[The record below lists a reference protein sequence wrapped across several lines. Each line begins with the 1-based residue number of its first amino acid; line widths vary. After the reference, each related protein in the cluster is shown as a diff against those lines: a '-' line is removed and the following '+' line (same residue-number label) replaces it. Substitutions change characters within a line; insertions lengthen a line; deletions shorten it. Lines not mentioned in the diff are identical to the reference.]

1 MQLHNIPTTDGAFG
15 MTGKLDPARN
25 GAKDQSAVKKPGWAD
40 GLQKLYNSVV
50 DEPLP
55 DAFEELLRK
64 LDQSD
69 EG

>member
-1 MQLHNIPTTDGAFG
+1 MQLHNTPTTDGALG

-25 GAKDQSAVKKPGWAD
+25 AAKDRAAAKPGWAD
-40 GLQKLYNSVV
+40 GLQKLYDSVV
-50 DEPLP
+50 DEPIP

-69 EG
+69 DS

>member
-1 MQLHNIPTTDGAFG
+1 MQLHNISITDGAFG
-15 MTGKLDPARN
+15 MTGKLDSVRDA
-25 GAKDQSAVKKPGWAD
+25 AKGQSAAKPGWAD

-55 DAFEELLRK
+55 DAFEDLLRK

-69 EG
+69 DS

>member
-1 MQLHNIPTTDGAFG
+1 
-15 MTGKLDPARN
+15 MTSKLDRARN
-25 GAKDQSAVKKPGWAD
+25 AAKDRAAAKPGWAD
-40 GLQKLYNSVV
+40 GLQKLYDSVV

-69 EG
+69 DG

>member
-1 MQLHNIPTTDGAFG
+1 MQLHNTPPTDGAFG
-15 MTGKLDPARN
+15 MTGKLDPVRN
-25 GAKDQSAVKKPGWAD
+25 GAKDRSSAKPGWAD
-40 GLQKLYNSVV
+40 GLQKLYDSVV

-69 EG
+69 DS

>member
-1 MQLHNIPTTDGAFG
+1 VQLHNIPTTDGAFG
-15 MTGKLDPARN
+15 MTSKLDRARN
-25 GAKDQSAVKKPGWAD
+25 AAKDRAAAKPAWAD
-40 GLQKLYNSVV
+40 GLQKLYDSVV

-69 EG
+69 DS